1 MPSCSYKKKISNV
14 SIKVNVCDDRAVT
27 IKLRAGLLSRAFRTA
42 PVFNLLMQAIV
53 EALIGTRK
61 VENVNADFWEDT
73 TQHCIPY
80 IFRSGCQVFRTIK
93 SSALREQKR
102 KKDAN

>member
-1 MPSCSYKKKISNV
+1 
-14 SIKVNVCDDRAVT
+14 
-27 IKLRAGLLSRAFRTA
+27 
-42 PVFNLLMQAIV
+42 MQAIV

-102 KKDAN
+102 KMPTKDSSFDTRLFWN